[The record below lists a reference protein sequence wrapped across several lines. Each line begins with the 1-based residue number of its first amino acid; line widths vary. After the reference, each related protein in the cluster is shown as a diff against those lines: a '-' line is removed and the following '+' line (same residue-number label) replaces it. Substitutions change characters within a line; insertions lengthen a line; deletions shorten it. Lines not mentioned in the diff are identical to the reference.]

1 MRHAWHDV
9 SAPYPVLA
17 RVLQCVSFDRPALL
31 LQPYAR
37 NPKSKRGRYLEAEI
51 KDKSAELLQ
60 GVTVR
65 GGSLGSRL
73 RVVEDAVS
81 ACGERR
87 GRERTFNQKEGGG
100 RTALATTRNCVKE

>member
-1 MRHAWHDV
+1 M
-9 SAPYPVLA
+9 LQC
-17 RVLQCVSFDRPALL
+17 VLQCVSLDCLALL

-37 NPKSKRGRYLEAEI
+37 KPKSKRGRYLEAEI

-87 GRERTFNQKEGGG
+87 GRERTYNQKQKEGGG

>member
-1 MRHAWHDV
+1 MAYV
-9 SAPYPVLA
+9 TAPYPALA
-17 RVLQCVSFDRPALL
+17 CVLQCVSLSRLAPL
-31 LQPYAR
+31 LQPDVR
-37 NPKSKRGRYLEAEI
+37 NLKSKRGRYLEAEI
-51 KDKSAELLQ
+51 KGKSAELLQ
-60 GVTVR
+60 GATLR

-87 GRERTFNQKEGGG
+87 GRERTYNQKQKEGGG